1 MSACALS
8 RKAKEQYII
17 HNSIQL
23 RELNA
28 KNVTYPPT
36 RGTGVFYYE
45 QFYVG
50 GANSIR
56 AFNVRSIGPGK
67 FAPAN
72 SKFSYID
79 QTGDIKFVANL
90 EYRPRI
96 WGDLYGAIFLDMGN
110 VWNIHEEEYSENGK
124 FYARNFFKQMA
135 VGTGVGVRYDMGM
148 FVIRLDWGL
157 GLHLPYETGKNG
169 FYNIHR
175 FKDSHSF
182 HFAVGYPF

>member
-1 MSACALS
+1 MTEKSTLVG
-8 RKAKEQYII
+8 
-17 HNSIQL
+17 H
-23 RELNA
+23 LNA
-28 KNVTYPPT
+28 
-36 RGTGVFYYE
+36 GVVWSYGNTEKAPYYE

-67 FAPAN
+67 FAPTN

-110 VWNIHEEEYSENGK
+110 VWNIHEEEYSEME
-124 FYARNFFKQMA
+124 NFMPETFLNRWLW
-135 VGTGVGVRYDMGM
+135 VRVLVSDMTWEC
-148 FVIRLDWGL
+148 L
-157 GLHLPYETGKNG
+157 
-169 FYNIHR
+169 
-175 FKDSHSF
+175 
-182 HFAVGYPF
+182 